1 MEAPNVL
8 VLDEPT
14 NDLDIETLA
23 VLEDYLEQFPGV
35 VIAVSHDRYFLDK
48 LMNHVFV
55 LAGNGEV
62 RHYTGGYAD
71 YRADVVAERQRLAA
85 QQRLDSQPLP
95 NSSPKK
101 PSGGRSH
108 QEKLKF
114 SFKEQREYEEI
125 DGVIAGLEE
134 KIAQT
139 EALIAQN
146 ASDYAALQELTAEK
160 EELETQLA
168 AKMERW
174 VYLND
179 LAERIEAQGK

>member
-1 MEAPNVL
+1 MGLPPKPRLASCLNPKGVRTPKRAADEAAPMLRQLRTKFIALNMALAAL
-8 VLDEPT
+8 VLAASFAT
-14 NDLDIETLA
+14 IC
-23 VLEDYLEQFPGV
+23 
-35 VIAVSHDRYFLDK
+35 
-48 LMNHVFV
+48 
-55 LAGNGEV
+55 
-62 RHYTGGYAD
+62 YAD
-71 YRADVVAERQRLAA
+71 YRADVAEQQRLAA
-85 QQRLDSQPLP
+85 QERLDSQPLP
-95 NSSPKK
+95 NSSLKK
-101 PSGGRSH
+101 TSGGRSH

-160 EELETQLA
+160 EELEAQLT

>member
-1 MEAPNVL
+1 ML
-8 VLDEPT
+8 
-14 NDLDIETLA
+14 
-23 VLEDYLEQFPGV
+23 
-35 VIAVSHDRYFLDK
+35 S
-48 LMNHVFV
+48 
-55 LAGNGEV
+55 
-62 RHYTGGYAD
+62 GGYAD

-139 EALIAQN
+139 ESLIAQN

-160 EELETQLA
+160 V
-168 AKMERW
+168 K
-174 VYLND
+174 YLPSVVFHSMKLSAFSANFSSVIMPYSMKIF
-179 LAERIEAQGK
+179 RSSHFCS